1 MLDFLGLIRNHCETT
16 SRKTNKNKH
25 AHTHIGE
32 KRKLRVLVNNY
43 GQWLTLNIEKKGL
56 REIWAH
62 SLVQGACGHTR
73 LM

>member
-1 MLDFLGLIRNHCETT
+1 MKLLPEKQT
-16 SRKTNKNKH
+16 KTNT
-25 AHTHIGE
+25 HTHTLE
-32 KRKLRVLVNNY
+32 KKRKLRVFVNNY